1 MGDTLPPFT
10 IIMHE
15 TSRSF
20 PAAAATATATAID
33 DQTFRPRNFSGA
45 RFFSFLNKGRF
56 STLSPQSA
64 GVFLKIGCESGKFR
78 ARGVEDVRYF

>member
-1 MGDTLPPFT
+1 MCVGRALVRV
-10 IIMHE
+10 

-20 PAAAATATATAID
+20 PAVAAAATAAN

-45 RFFSFLNKGRF
+45 RLFSLLNIGRF

-64 GVFLKIGCESGKFR
+64 GVFLKMGYKSRKFR
-78 ARGVEDVRYF
+78 ARGAEDVHYF